1 MTLIFPNRSR
11 SFDEARKVVR
21 FLGYDGMFEVRFF
34 VEAKALADSTAT
46 GMSEADYLRAFDAAR
61 SSIQD
66 AAMKAYRPSRGTT
79 YTLTA
84 ADLG

>member
-1 MTLIFPNRSR
+1 MALIFPNRSR
-11 SFDEARKVVR
+11 SFDDARKVVR

-34 VEAKALADSTAT
+34 VEANALANTTAP
-46 GMSEADYLRAFDAAR
+46 GMSEADYLKAFDAAR
-61 SSIQD
+61 SNIQD
-66 AAMKAYRPSRGTT
+66 AAMKAYHPKRGTT